1 MHFALTPAILNAYVR
16 NRAAA
21 KVGPHGKVAG
31 HPEIDGP
38 DTPRVADHAAVACTR
53 FVRLFAVPGIL
64 IEALGAAGCSGGD
77 PIMPP
82 SMAETTVDAAISN
95 GDAPAA
101 SMRQAPDADGAT
113 IDASMNPHDA
123 VSSSPLVDA
132 GQTATPDASSLE
144 TRDSGTADAG
154 GAHPD
159 ADTTDGVD
167 AGPYGWGDRTDIQ
180 EIFAR
185 YCFGCH
191 GTTWQSCW
199 SAQKNE
205 STLTSVISS
214 GTMPRNSTMSP
225 MDKSAL
231 LAWLASGAPC
241 AGPYQDAGN
250 IILPGGAAT
259 PGSL

>member
-1 MHFALTPAILNAYVR
+1 
-16 NRAAA
+16 
-21 KVGPHGKVAG
+21 
-31 HPEIDGP
+31 
-38 DTPRVADHAAVACTR
+38 
-53 FVRLFAVPGIL
+53 
-64 IEALGAAGCSGGD
+64 
-77 PIMPP
+77 MPP
-82 SMAETTVDAAISN
+82 SMAETTADAAMAN
-95 GDAPAA
+95 GDAPDA
-101 SMRQAPDADGAT
+101 SMTPAPDAGGTT
-113 IDASMNPHDA
+113 IDASMPPHDA
-123 VSSSPLVDA
+123 GSSSPPVDA
-132 GQTATPDASSLE
+132 GQTATPDAGSLE
-144 TRDSGTADAG
+144 TRDSSTADAG
-154 GAHPD
+154 RAHPD

-250 IILPGGAAT
+250 IILPGGGAT